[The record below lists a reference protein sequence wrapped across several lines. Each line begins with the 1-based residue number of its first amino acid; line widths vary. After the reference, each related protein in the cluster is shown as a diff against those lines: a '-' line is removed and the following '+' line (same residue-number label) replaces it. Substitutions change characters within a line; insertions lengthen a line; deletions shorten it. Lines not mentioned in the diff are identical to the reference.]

1 MKNKYYIAKRYY
13 SNEQEYLEQYW
24 DGSGFSIYEDAAVK
38 YVNVNAVS
46 DIAHMLKAIADIQDE
61 VNVKYVIY
69 VSVDGTSFK
78 CTEVIK

>member
-13 SNEQEYLEQYW
+13 SNEEEYVEQYW
-24 DGSGFSIYEDAAVK
+24 DGSGFSIYEDAAIK

-46 DIAHMLKAIADIQDE
+46 DIAHMLKAIANIQEE

-69 VSVDGTSFK
+69 ALVNGTSLK
-78 CTEVIK
+78 CMEVIE